1 MNKRSWILMG
11 TAVPVLALI
20 ALLAWALV
28 NAGSNPGGLAVND
41 KFGQVPVD
49 AEAARDF
56 SLVLLD
62 GQTVTLSELQGRVI
76 MLDFWASWCPPC
88 RQEAPTLAQVYR
100 EFQGQA
106 VEFIGIDIWD
116 RPSDAREYVVLFD
129 VPYPNSIDSKG
140 IVAIDYGVKGIPEK
154 IFIDSNGVINK
165 KFVGP
170 INADTFAGD
179 AQRLAG
185 GGGRYKRSITRA

>member
-1 MNKRSWILMG
+1 MNKRGWILLG
-11 TAVPVLALI
+11 TGVPVLALI
-20 ALLAWALV
+20 ALLAWASV
-28 NAGSNPGGLAVND
+28 DSGSNPGGLAVND
-41 KFGQVPVD
+41 EFGQVSVD

-56 SLVLLD
+56 SLELL
-62 GQTVTLSELQGRVI
+62 GGETLTLSELRGKVI

-88 RQEAPTLAQVYR
+88 REEAPTLSQVYR

-116 RPSDAREYVVLFD
+116 RPNDARVYVDLFD
-129 VPYPNSIDSKG
+129 VPYPNSIDSQG

-154 IFIDSNGVINK
+154 IFIDPDGVISK

-170 INADTFAGD
+170 INADNLRATLNALLEGAG
-179 AQRLAG
+179 A
-185 GGGRYKRSITRA
+185 TR